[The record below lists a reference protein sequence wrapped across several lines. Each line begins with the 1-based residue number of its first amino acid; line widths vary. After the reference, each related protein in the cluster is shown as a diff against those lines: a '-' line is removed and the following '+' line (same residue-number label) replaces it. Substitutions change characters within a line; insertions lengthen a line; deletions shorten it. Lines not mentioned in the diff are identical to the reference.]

1 MEKYHKIAVRK
12 ATLACLQRDIMKG
25 KGKKGEETVLATAPD
40 TSWVLFGIDV
50 YTPLYTGTYCIA
62 QGALLNALSQPTW
75 EKNLKEN
82 KDVYVKK

>member
-50 YTPLYTGTYCIA
+50 YAALYRNLLHSTGSSA
-62 QGALLNALSQPTW
+62 QCCVAAWMRG
-75 EKNLKEN
+75 EFGRE
-82 KDVYVKK
+82 